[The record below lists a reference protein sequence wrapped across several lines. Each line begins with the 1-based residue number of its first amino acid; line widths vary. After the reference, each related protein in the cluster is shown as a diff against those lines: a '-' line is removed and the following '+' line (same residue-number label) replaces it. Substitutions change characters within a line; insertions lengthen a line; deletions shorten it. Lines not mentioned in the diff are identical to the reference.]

1 MSERAANG
9 WICDDGKSKWRYGN
23 NSNND
28 DDDADDGRKESN
40 KNTLF
45 MYTLYTDFVDRILL
59 HSVTHQ
65 FGDMTRKV

>member
-1 MSERAANG
+1 MDGLEAMGGVGERA
-9 WICDDGKSKWRYGN
+9 DG
-23 NSNND
+23 
-28 DDDADDGRKESN
+28 KESN
-40 KNTLF
+40 KNILF

>member
-1 MSERAANG
+1 MRRWQRRPTTGCER
-9 WICDDGKSKWRYGN
+9 DGVM
-23 NSNND
+23 
-28 DDDADDGRKESN
+28 AKESN
-40 KNTLF
+40 KNILF